1 MDPNTARQVLRIS
14 PDTPLTPEL
23 IETAYAEEALAR
35 HPSRYPDDA
44 GRAQAEEWASTLA
57 TAREVL
63 LGRLPGAA
71 ASAPAVAPAQE
82 RPRRRLSTW
91 AITGIVAGGVAVV
104 VLLAFAVVGGV
115 RLVTEAADSVNE
127 AIEAEEADAEAGG
140 DPTAPP
146 AVERF
151 QSGETLY
158 AFPAALEIYA
168 DGRFNPE
175 CPPGYAFGCWQ
186 MALFTEADCGA
197 LQVELGFSNDVDALL
212 PDLRETID
220 VEDVV
225 GNEATP
231 LVFGNDDYDYG
242 WVQQVTCLDANG

>member
-1 MDPNTARQVLRIS
+1 MGFDARDRAGGAARSTARSWGIRTRCGS
-14 PDTPLTPEL
+14 DPGTPPAPLVHL
-23 IETAYAEEALAR
+23 GDHGHRGAR
-35 HPSRYPDDA
+35 
-44 GRAQAEEWASTLA
+44 
-57 TAREVL
+57 
-63 LGRLPGAA
+63 
-71 ASAPAVAPAQE
+71 
-82 RPRRRLSTW
+82 
-91 AITGIVAGGVAVV
+91 VAVV

-168 DGRFNPE
+168 DGQFNPE

-186 MALFTEADCGA
+186 MALFTEADCDA
-197 LQVELGFSNDVDALL
+197 LQVELGFSNNIDVLL

-225 GNEATP
+225 GDGATP
-231 LVFGNDDYDYG
+231 LRVRRQTTTTTAGSNRSPAS
-242 WVQQVTCLDANG
+242 TRTADAAASALMANLARIGGTGQRKRSTGTRAEPA